1 MMTQNSMT
9 LDLNPDFLRALE
21 LMENTGSNLFITG
34 RAGTGK
40 STLLN
45 YFRGKT
51 SKNIAVL
58 APTGVAALNVLGQT
72 IHSFFKFK
80 PTVTLD
86 SIRRL
91 SKEKERDIYGNL
103 DAIVI
108 DEISMV
114 RADLMDC
121 VDRFLR
127 LNGKNPHETFGG
139 IQMIF
144 IGDLYQLPPVVTSEE
159 KGTFQAHYN
168 SPYFFSAKFF
178 DTFAMELIEL
188 DKIYRQ
194 KDTSFIHLLNAIRNQ
209 TFTSADIAN
218 LNGRVDEYFD
228 PPDDDYYVYLT
239 PYTANAHTLNEE
251 KLGKLPGKLHQFN
264 AVTEGDFKKDCFP
277 TLSLLNI
284 RPQSQIMMVNNDPR
298 GRWVNGTMG
307 KVLSIE
313 DREGGVAV
321 IVKLETGP
329 KVAILPNKWEISQ
342 FFLEEGQIKAKVV
355 GSFTQYPLALAWAL
369 TIHKSQGKTFEKV
382 VFDIGRG
389 AFTPGQVYVALS
401 RCTSLEGLVLKKP
414 IQKHHMW
421 MNTEVA
427 RFLTQL
433 GSEKTEAN
441 VRYIDDAIKSSTP
454 LTMVYRRAD
463 DEKVT
468 ITITPLR
475 MGPMSYQGEAYLG
488 VEGFFEDSQRE
499 DSQEKDKRIFR
510 VDRIVDFIPSH
521 HDLPLGHD
529 LAEDSKNHIMKKEQ
543 VDLEE
548 IQVP

>member
-1 MMTQNSMT
+1 MT
-9 LDLNPDFLRALE
+9 LDLNPKFQQALE
-21 LMENTGSNLFITG
+21 LMETTRLNLFITG

-45 YFRGKT
+45 YFREKT
-51 SKNIAVL
+51 PKNIAVL
-58 APTGVAALNVLGQT
+58 APTGVAALNVQGQT

-91 SKEKERDIYGNL
+91 SKEKERDIYNSL

-114 RADLMDC
+114 RADLLDC

-127 LNGKNPHETFGG
+127 LNGKNPHEPFGG
-139 IQMIF
+139 LQMIF

-159 KGTFQAHYN
+159 KEAFQAHYN

-178 DTFAMELIEL
+178 DTFALELIEL

-194 KDTSFIHLLNAIRNQ
+194 KDTAFIHLLNAIRNQ
-209 TFTSADIAN
+209 TFTQMDITN
-218 LNGRVDEYFD
+218 LNGRVHENFD
-228 PPDDDYYVYLT
+228 PPDEDYFVYLT
-239 PYTANAHTLNEE
+239 PYTANAHALNEE
-251 KLGKLPGKLHQFN
+251 KLGKLPGKLHQFT
-264 AVTEGDFKKDCFP
+264 AVIEGDFKKDCFP
-277 TLSLLNI
+277 TLPLLSI

-313 DREGGVAV
+313 ERENIQAV
-321 IVKLETGP
+321 IVKLETGS
-329 KVAILPNKWEISQ
+329 KVTILPNKWEISQ
-342 FFLEEGQIKAKVV
+342 FFLEEGQLKAKVV
-355 GSFTQYPLALAWAL
+355 GSFTQYPLTLAWAL

-382 VFDIGRG
+382 IFDIGKG

-421 MNTEVA
+421 MNAEVA
-427 RFLTQL
+427 TFLTRL
-433 GSEKTEAN
+433 GSQKLEAK
-441 VRYIDDAIKSSTP
+441 VMRIEEAIKSNAS
-454 LTMVYRRAD
+454 LTIIYRRAD
-463 DEKVT
+463 DQKVT
-468 ITITPLR
+468 ITITPLHI
-475 MGPMSYQGEAYLG
+475 GPMSYQGEEYLG
-488 VEGFFEDSQRE
+488 FEGILE
-499 DSQEKDKRIFR
+499 DSQEKRVFR
-510 VDRIVDFIPSH
+510 VNQIIDILLPCP
-521 HDLPLGHD
+521 DLREKI
-529 LAEDSKNHIMKKEQ
+529 A
-543 VDLEE
+543 
-548 IQVP
+548 

>member
-1 MMTQNSMT
+1 MDKTSMT
-9 LDLNPDFLRALE
+9 LDLNPEFQHALE
-21 LMENTGSNLFITG
+21 LMENTALNLFITG

-45 YFRGKT
+45 YFREKT
-51 SKNIAVL
+51 SKTIAVL

-80 PTVTLD
+80 PTVTLE

-91 SKEKERDIYGNL
+91 SKEKERDIYGKL

-114 RADLMDC
+114 RADLLDC

-127 LNGKNPHETFGG
+127 LNGKNSHEPFGG

-159 KGTFQAHYN
+159 KEAFETHYS

-178 DTFAMELIEL
+178 DTFSLELIEL

-194 KDTSFIHLLNAIRNQ
+194 KDGAFIHLLNAIRNQ
-209 TFTSADIAN
+209 TFTSTDIMK
-218 LNGRVDEYFD
+218 LNGCVDENFD

-239 PYTANAHTLNEE
+239 PYTANAQSLNEE
-251 KLGKLPGKLHQFN
+251 KLAKLPGKLHQFN
-264 AVTEGDFKKDCFP
+264 AVIEGDFKKDCFP
-277 TLSLLNI
+277 TLPLLNI
-284 RPQSQIMMVNNDPR
+284 RSQSQIMMVNNDPR

-307 KVLSIE
+307 RVLSVE
-313 DREGGVAV
+313 ERDGAEAV

-342 FFLEEGQIKAKVV
+342 LFLEEGQIKTKVV

-427 RFLTQL
+427 RFLNRL
-433 GSEKTEAN
+433 EAEKMDAKVKN
-441 VRYIDDAIKSSTP
+441 IADAIKSNAS
-454 LTMVYRRAD
+454 LTMVYRKAD

-475 MGPMSYQGEAYLG
+475 IGPMSYQGEAYLG
-488 VEGFFEDSQRE
+488 IEGILQNSQG
-499 DSQEKDKRIFR
+499 QDKRVFR
-510 VDRIVDFIPSH
+510 VDRIVEFVSFPVTAR
-521 HDLPLGHD
+521 PL
-529 LAEDSKNHIMKKEQ
+529 LLCSQE
-543 VDLEE
+543 
-548 IQVP
+548 

>member
-1 MMTQNSMT
+1 MTNNDTKPMT
-9 LDLNPDFLRALE
+9 LDLNPDFLKALE
-21 LMENTGSNLFITG
+21 LMENTESNLFITG

-45 YFRGKT
+45 YFREKT

-80 PTVTLD
+80 PTVTFD
-86 SIRRL
+86 SIRKL
-91 SKEKERDIYGNL
+91 SKEKERDIYSNL

-127 LNGKNPHETFGG
+127 LNGKAPHEPFGG

-159 KGTFQAHYN
+159 KEAFQAHYS
-168 SPYFFSAKFF
+168 SPYFFSARFF

-209 TFTSADIAN
+209 TFTQADIAN
-218 LNGRVDEYFD
+218 LNGRVNEKFD
-228 PPDDDYYVYLT
+228 PPDDDYFVYLT
-239 PYTANAHTLNEE
+239 PYTANAHALNEE

-264 AVTEGDFKKDCFP
+264 AVIDGDFKKDCFP
-277 TLSLLNI
+277 ALPLLNI

-313 DREGGVAV
+313 EREGGEAV

-342 FFLEEGQIKAKVV
+342 FFLEEEQIKAKVV

-427 RFLTQL
+427 RFLTRLDSQKL
-433 GSEKTEAN
+433 EDE
-441 VRYIDDAIKSSTP
+441 VRHIEEAIKANTS

-463 DEKVT
+463 DQKVT

-475 MGPMSYQGEAYLG
+475 MGTMNYQGEAYLG
-488 VEGFFEDSQRE
+488 VEGFLEDSHRE
-499 DSQEKDKRIFR
+499 DKRVFR
-510 VDRIVDFIPSH
+510 IDRIVEFIPSSY
-521 HDLPLGHD
+521 DLPLSND
-529 LAEDSKNHIMKKEQ
+529 SAEDPKNPIMKKEQ
-543 VDLEE
+543 ADLEG
-548 IQVP
+548 ISAP

>member
-1 MMTQNSMT
+1 MT
-9 LDLNPDFLRALE
+9 LDLNPKFQHALE
-21 LMENTGSNLFITG
+21 LMETTRLNLFITG

-45 YFRGKT
+45 YFREKT
-51 SKNIAVL
+51 PKNIAVL
-58 APTGVAALNVLGQT
+58 APTGVAALNVQGQT

-91 SKEKERDIYGNL
+91 SKEKERDIYNSL

-114 RADLMDC
+114 RADLLDC

-127 LNGKNPHETFGG
+127 LNGKNPHEPFGG
-139 IQMIF
+139 LQMIF

-159 KGTFQAHYN
+159 KEAFKAHYS

-178 DTFAMELIEL
+178 DTFALELIEL

-194 KDTSFIHLLNAIRNQ
+194 KDTAFIHLLNAVRNQ
-209 TFTSADIAN
+209 TFTHMDIAN
-218 LNGRVDEYFD
+218 LNGRVHENFD
-228 PPDDDYYVYLT
+228 PPDEDYFVYLT
-239 PYTANAHTLNEE
+239 PYTANAHALNEE
-251 KLGKLPGKLHQFN
+251 KLGKLPGKLHQFT
-264 AVTEGDFKKDCFP
+264 AVIEGDFKKDCFP
-277 TLSLLNI
+277 TLPLLSI

-313 DREGGVAV
+313 ERENTQAV
-321 IVKLETGP
+321 IVKLETGS
-329 KVAILPNKWEISQ
+329 KVTILPNKWEISQ
-342 FFLEEGQIKAKVV
+342 FFLEEGHIKAKVV
-355 GSFTQYPLALAWAL
+355 GSFTQYPLTLAWAL

-382 VFDIGRG
+382 IFDIGKG

-421 MNTEVA
+421 MNAEVA
-427 RFLTQL
+427 KFLARL
-433 GSEKTEAN
+433 GSQKLAAKVMHIEE
-441 VRYIDDAIKSSTP
+441 AIKSNTS
-454 LTMVYRRAD
+454 LTMAYHRAD
-463 DEKVT
+463 GQKVT

-475 MGPMSYQGEAYLG
+475 MGPMSYQGEEYLG
-488 VEGFFEDSQRE
+488 LEGILE
-499 DSQEKDKRIFR
+499 DSQEKRVFR
-510 VDRIVDFIPSH
+510 VNQIIDILLPCP
-521 HDLPLGHD
+521 DLREKI
-529 LAEDSKNHIMKKEQ
+529 A
-543 VDLEE
+543 
-548 IQVP
+548 